1 MFEAVVHFANEQR
14 AIIHLFL
21 HVLLP
26 LAVALVFTKGDR
38 WKCAFALMMATM
50 LVDVDHLLAT
60 PIYAPDRCS
69 ILFHPLHQLL
79 PIGVYLLMTAWPL
92 GKYWLKQP
100 ITTTDSVIGWVGLG
114 LSIHMLLDA
123 TDCLWMKVLG

>member
-26 LAVALVFTKGDR
+26 LGVALVFTKGDH

-60 PIYAPDRCS
+60 PIYVPDRCS
-69 ILFHPLHQLL
+69 ILFHPLHQLI
-79 PIGVYLLMTAWPL
+79 PIFGYVLMALWPV
-92 GKYWLKQP
+92 GKKYLKQSLKP
-100 ITTTDSVIGWVGLG
+100 LDKALGWIGLG
-114 LSIHMLLDA
+114 LLIHMLLDA
-123 TDCLWMKVLG
+123 LDCLWMNLS